1 MGARKFKKKI
11 KKLENQRM
19 ESLYVIYYLGK
30 IPNMTHQGFR
40 EKTLHKKWHQAQFYA
55 LLMIKR

>member
-1 MGARKFKKKI
+1 VPLKKI

-19 ESLYVIYYLGK
+19 GSLYVMYFLEK
-30 IPNMTHQGFR
+30 LPNMAHQDFR

-55 LLMIKR
+55 LL